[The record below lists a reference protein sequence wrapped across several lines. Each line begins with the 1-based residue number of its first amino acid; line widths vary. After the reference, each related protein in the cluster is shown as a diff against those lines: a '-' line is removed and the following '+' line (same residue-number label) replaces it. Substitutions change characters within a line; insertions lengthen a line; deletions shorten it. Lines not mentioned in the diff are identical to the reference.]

1 MKMKL
6 LSTKEAAERLNVSPI
21 RVRQFIQE
29 GRLAAQL
36 VGRDYI
42 IQEAEIQ
49 RLEKSDRKPGR
60 PAKVKD
66 QADPKAV

>member
-1 MKMKL
+1 MKL
-6 LSTKEAAERLNVSPI
+6 LSTKEAAERLNISPI

-29 GRLAAQL
+29 GRLKAQL

-42 IQEAEIQ
+42 IQESEIK

-60 PAKVKD
+60 PAKVTD
-66 QADPKAV
+66 QSDPKKS